1 MTRTHAART
10 LIALAVAFAAA
21 ATTANAQA
29 VVSQD
34 CHLSRVIE
42 AYAWQALD
50 DAERLP
56 ASNELVNGLR
66 VYLRTVQQQTKKVCR

>member
-1 MTRTHAART
+1 MTSAVRTT
-10 LIALAVAFAAA
+10 LIAIAAALA

-29 VVSQD
+29 VVSND
-34 CHLSRVIE
+34 CRLSRFIE

-56 ASNELVNGLR
+56 ASTELVNGLR
-66 VYLRTVQQQTKKVCR
+66 VYLRTVQQQTKKVCSPR

>member
-1 MTRTHAART
+1 MTRI
-10 LIALAVAFAAA
+10 LIAIAVALLT
-21 ATTANAQA
+21 TTANAQA

>member
-1 MTRTHAART
+1 MTRT
-10 LIALAVAFAAA
+10 LIAAIAIAIPLS
-21 ATTANAQA
+21 ANAQA

>member
-1 MTRTHAART
+1 MTRI
-10 LIALAVAFAAA
+10 LIAAAIA
-21 ATTANAQA
+21 ITALPLHANAQA
-29 VVSQD
+29 VVSSD
-34 CHLSRVIE
+34 CKISRVIE